1 MRGLAL
7 AADCRFSLE
16 ADLANC
22 PHLLIEQI
30 GTLRGS

>member
-1 MRGLAL
+1 M

-30 GTLRGS
+30 RSLRVDDLA